1 MQKRNEKNALLLIIT
16 LSITSIFSLSGSNF
30 KTSLDFGVV
39 NGISLGIKTHQDD
52 RNNIQESINT
62 CYFYSKFI
70 SFGSINYEIRKF
82 RSKQFYT
89 ILTGGLD
96 YGRYNIIDIAGPD
109 GGSDEY
115 QHFLIPHIT
124 YGLGYQLYTDKKVST
139 FIECDI
145 GIKASI
151 MNINIGVNF

>member
-30 KTSLDFGVV
+30 KTSLNFGVV

-70 SFGSINYEIRKF
+70 SFVSINYEVRKF
-82 RSKQFYT
+82 S
-89 ILTGGLD
+89 
-96 YGRYNIIDIAGPD
+96 
-109 GGSDEY
+109 
-115 QHFLIPHIT
+115 
-124 YGLGYQLYTDKKVST
+124 
-139 FIECDI
+139 
-145 GIKASI
+145 
-151 MNINIGVNF
+151 